1 MTCFAPDC
9 LSVCLL
15 MASDGA
21 TLPSRHLDLH
31 SPVFDWVVFP
41 FAAQLKDEPVVPPF
55 GRAEPK
61 VARSLRHARPVV
73 ASNSMRGI
81 RRRPPAVP
89 NARCTRRLSVHSAR
103 CRRSIRAQLALQRT
117 PSRMLKNSV
126 ARPFMAKRNCKN
138 PGYSLGASPARRPE
152 KRFPQPAKFRTSAL
166 DTHRLWGLGA

>member
-1 MTCFAPDC
+1 MRRLPYVSDRLTAYDLSLIAVPIMTCFAPDC

-61 VARSLRHARPVV
+61 VAR
-73 ASNSMRGI
+73 
-81 RRRPPAVP
+81 
-89 NARCTRRLSVHSAR
+89 
-103 CRRSIRAQLALQRT
+103 
-117 PSRMLKNSV
+117 
-126 ARPFMAKRNCKN
+126 
-138 PGYSLGASPARRPE
+138 PARSDMPGRWWRQTRCKE
-152 KRFPQPAKFRTSAL
+152 FDAV
-166 DTHRLWGLGA
+166 HRLFQTPGVPGG